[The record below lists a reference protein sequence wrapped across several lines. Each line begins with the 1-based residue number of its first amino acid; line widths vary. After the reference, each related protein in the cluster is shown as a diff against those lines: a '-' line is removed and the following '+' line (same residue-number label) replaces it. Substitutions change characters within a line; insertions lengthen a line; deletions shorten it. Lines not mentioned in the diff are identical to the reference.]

1 MNFLTPEISITPVNP
16 LDYDADDYDEN
27 PPNYADMLEQVM
39 FEQGVLP
46 DPSKEVS
53 IRMPDIETI
62 RPDIR
67 QYNLLYLTIKFSI
80 NKQTKS

>member
-53 IRMPDIETI
+53 IRMPYIEI
-62 RPDIR
+62 P
-67 QYNLLYLTIKFSI
+67 SI
-80 NKQTKS
+80 SGNIIFYIMQQKSLSTN